1 MYGRVV
7 QRPKSL
13 DIGKQERVSSLLS
26 KQLKLSAIISEITTC
41 LTTTKDGLGQVFEG
55 SEPTCGVKK
64 FIFTKLIC
72 EIPYSRFT
80 RHYVIAQL
88 IRGYSLQAE
97 TKNKDPTRGKNHPY

>member
-55 SEPTCGVKK
+55 SEPTCALWL
-64 FIFTKLIC
+64 TMSCALIPRYY
-72 EIPYSRFT
+72 ILT
-80 RHYVIAQL
+80 
-88 IRGYSLQAE
+88 
-97 TKNKDPTRGKNHPY
+97 

>member
-41 LTTTKDGLGQVFEG
+41 LTTKDGLGQVFLG
-55 SEPTCGVKK
+55 SEPTCGV
-64 FIFTKLIC
+64 
-72 EIPYSRFT
+72 
-80 RHYVIAQL
+80 
-88 IRGYSLQAE
+88 
-97 TKNKDPTRGKNHPY
+97 

>member
-41 LTTTKDGLGQVFEG
+41 LTTTKDGFMQVKYIEIG
-55 SEPTCGVKK
+55 YARYPISMYS
-64 FIFTKLIC
+64 TKIYPINMYSTYLCIKVEDI
-72 EIPYSRFT
+72 EI
-80 RHYVIAQL
+80 
-88 IRGYSLQAE
+88 G
-97 TKNKDPTRGKNHPY
+97 

>member
-41 LTTTKDGLGQVFEG
+41 LTTTTKDGLGQILKAVSQPVVFRILF
-55 SEPTCGVKK
+55 S
-64 FIFTKLIC
+64 
-72 EIPYSRFT
+72 
-80 RHYVIAQL
+80 Q
-88 IRGYSLQAE
+88 
-97 TKNKDPTRGKNHPY
+97 N